1 MPRAASF
8 TPTAQHQVILAEL
21 ARATRAGHPDADWHE
36 VEPLM
41 REVWESASRGASWE
55 QVRPQAATHWRSGD
69 QYPCP
74 AVVLS
79 PSTQQAADI
88 AAWTVGDDH
97 RAQHSATGYVPA
109 SPLPRAADEETY

>member
-1 MPRAASF
+1 MRRAASV
-8 TPTAQHQVILAEL
+8 PTAQHQVILAEL

-41 REVWESASRGASWE
+41 RQVWESASRGASWE

-79 PSTQQAADI
+79 PTMHAAEI
-88 AAWTVGDDH
+88 AAWTAGDEH
-97 RAQHSATGYVPA
+97 RTRCPEAGPA
-109 SPLPRAADEETY
+109 AVSPMPRPSDEETH

>member
-1 MPRAASF
+1 MRRAASV
-8 TPTAQHQVILAEL
+8 PTAQHQVILAEL

-41 REVWESASRGASWE
+41 RQVWESAPRGASWE

-79 PSTQQAADI
+79 PTMHAAEI
-88 AAWTVGDDH
+88 AAWTSEDAHQAPRSEVG
-97 RAQHSATGYVPA
+97 PA
-109 SPLPRAADEETY
+109 PDSPMRPPSDEETH

>member
-1 MPRAASF
+1 MRRAAL

-55 QVRPQAATHWRSGD
+55 QVWSVAATHWRAGN

-79 PSTQQAADI
+79 PSMHIAET
-88 AAWTVGDDH
+88 AAWAAGDGH
-97 RAQHSATGYVPA
+97 RARGPAAGPA
-109 SPLPRAADEETY
+109 SASPALQRSEEETR